1 MHFTGCAGSEG
12 PDNQDVKNKAW
23 QPSQRGK
30 RRNQEKLS
38 LYLQLI
44 RIWGRWVGVD
54 VHQPAQNIYC
64 HHQHHF
70 ISPVRPCPFVF
81 PHLLV
86 GFLHSKFH
94 SEHHHTPQPC
104 DRLWLK
110 QQKSVCTALPIR
122 NVFEGSQI
130 CRKKAVVKVIFPF
143 WISFKPIFDLNVI
156 KAIFQDTIW
165 LPTKK
170 YI

>member
-1 MHFTGCAGSEG
+1 MCTNLLRTS
-12 PDNQDVKNKAW
+12 
-23 QPSQRGK
+23 
-30 RRNQEKLS
+30 
-38 LYLQLI
+38 
-44 RIWGRWVGVD
+44 
-54 VHQPAQNIYC
+54 YC

-81 PHLLV
+81 PLLLV

-130 CRKKAVVKVIFPF
+130 CRKKAAVKVIFPF

-165 LPTKK
+165 LPTKNI
-170 YI
+170 YIIWSFNNGVQVYCEKGWKSWCKFKHTQYGEGLQTKACSYSSCQWSEFGFLTI